1 VIIEPSRR
9 FAEKIFIGEML
20 ALKDWV
26 DQMVCNEC
34 QELISDYI
42 DGELELGEQVKIERH
57 LGDCEPCR
65 AVRDDLLQI
74 VHFSHQLPE
83 HSPSGALWARIQSD
97 LKEQQPAG
105 VWSRAGAWWNRIKS
119 RQFDLSIPQ
128 MAAAA
133 AALAIVISLGVIAL
147 RQNAATNVTSLASSV
162 TAPDSQMQ
170 PLSNSDLQQLE
181 KQISSLSATIE
192 QRKIDWDPQLRV
204 KFEKNMTL
212 IEQSLAEC
220 RHQLSDNPGDDISQE
235 LMLNAYREK
244 VRLLEDLENF

>member
-1 VIIEPSRR
+1 
-9 FAEKIFIGEML
+9 
-20 ALKDWV
+20 
-26 DQMVCNEC
+26 MVCNEC

-83 HSPSGALWARIQSD
+83 HAPSGALWARIQSD
-97 LKEQQPAG
+97 LEEQRPSG
-105 VWSRAGAWWNRIKS
+105 FWSRAGAWRDRIKS
-119 RQFDLSIPQ
+119 RQFGLSIPQ
-128 MAAAA
+128 IAAAA
-133 AALAIVISLGVIAL
+133 AVLAIVICAGVITL
-147 RQNAATNVTSLASSV
+147 RQNAAPDVISLASSV
-162 TAPDSQMQ
+162 APAGSQVQ
-170 PLSNSDLQQLE
+170 RLSNSDLQQLE

-192 QRKIDWDPQLRV
+192 QRKTSWDPQLRV

-244 VRLLEDLENF
+244 VRLLEGFESF

>member
-1 VIIEPSRR
+1 VKRLIT
-9 FAEKIFIGEML
+9 GESF
-20 ALKDWV
+20 ALKGLGRP
-26 DQMVCNEC
+26 MVCNEC
-34 QELISDYI
+34 QELLSDYI

-74 VHFSHQLPE
+74 VHFSNQLPE

-97 LKEQQPAG
+97 IEEQQPAG
-105 VWSRAGAWWNRIKS
+105 FWPRARAWWGRTRS
-119 RQFDLSIPQ
+119 RHFDLSIPQ

-133 AALAIVISLGVIAL
+133 AALVIVLSVGVITS
-147 RQNAATNVTSLASSV
+147 RQASAPGGLSLTSSATG
-162 TAPDSQMQ
+162 APSQVQ
-170 PLSNSDLQQLE
+170 PLSNPDLQQLE
-181 KQISSLSATIE
+181 KQISNLSATIE
-192 QRKIDWDPQLRV
+192 QRKISWDPQLRV

-244 VRLLEDLENF
+244 VRLLEGFESF